1 MTIPSSIPDT
11 VDYQSLNSTIGQPIS
26 QLLVYGF
33 ADCGWE
39 DILSALRKDPESP
52 IKKIFDYDIATSDEE
67 TYTLEGR
74 LIHHIPTSSSNKCKS
89 CLIELALEN
98 LKRDR
103 IGLPLIP
110 TLFLIDTEA
119 EVPKGHSYPPS
130 PIDILENRGRLTM
143 KELRRA
149 YKLCESPLLPSEI
162 TEIAK
167 KTFCFAK
174 LLTRSKYQFQKISAP
189 WEGENKP
196 AWDELWEKIHPTS
209 GPYYEEQV
217 GKSGLKKAFGLYW
230 IDQLSALSKPYLEEP
245 S

>member
-1 MTIPSSIPDT
+1 MAIPSISAVPI
-11 VDYQSLNSTIGQPIS
+11 DYQSLNSTIGQPIS

-39 DILSALRKDPESP
+39 DILSALRKDPECP
-52 IKKIFDYDIATSDEE
+52 VKKIFDYEIAVDGEE
-67 TYTLEGR
+67 GYTLEGR
-74 LIHHIPTSSSNKCKS
+74 HIEKVITNNDRCKR
-89 CLIELALEN
+89 CLVNLVLEN
-98 LKRDR
+98 VKRSR
-103 IGLPLIP
+103 AELPLIP
-110 TLFLIDTEA
+110 ILFLIDTEA

-130 PIDILENRGRLTM
+130 PVDVLENRGRLTM
-143 KELRRA
+143 TELRRA

-196 AWDELWEKIHPTS
+196 AWDELWEKMHPTS

-217 GKSGLKKAFGLYW
+217 GKIGLKRTFGLYW
-230 IDQLSALSKPYLEEP
+230 IDQLTTLAKPYLRDP